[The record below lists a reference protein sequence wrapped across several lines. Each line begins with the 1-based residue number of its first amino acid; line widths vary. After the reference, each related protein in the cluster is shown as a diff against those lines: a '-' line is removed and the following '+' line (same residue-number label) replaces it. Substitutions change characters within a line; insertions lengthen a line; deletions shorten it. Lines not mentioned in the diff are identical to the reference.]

1 MPKSEH
7 QTVTTGLLRDWPLP
21 AVGSSKDERGVVLIV
36 GGSTQTVGAV
46 VLAAEAALR
55 VGAGKVQIATVESR
69 AGTLAVAMPEALVR
83 PLAETADGHLPA
95 SVATD
100 LADLAKDADVVLIGP
115 GMAGETETRAL
126 VEALLPLV
134 RGRLV
139 LDALGL
145 SVVTPTSGALRAGR
159 EPAVLTPNL
168 HELAITLGTEDVA
181 ADVAGAAR
189 MLAARTGAVVHA
201 GGDDSITATRD
212 QLWTDDTGPRGLAI
226 AGSGDVLAGTIAGL
240 LARGAAPDQAAVWG
254 AHLHAEAGN
263 RLAARI
269 GPVGYLAREIV
280 KELPEALRHIGEAQ

>member
-1 MPKSEH
+1 MPTSED
-7 QTVTTGLLRDWPLP
+7 QAVTTGLLRGWPLP
-21 AVGSSKDERGVVLIV
+21 EIGSSKNERGVVLIV
-36 GGSTQTVGAV
+36 GGSTQT
-46 VLAAEAALR
+46 

-83 PLAETADGHLPA
+83 PLAETADGYLSP
-95 SVATD
+95 SVVTD
-100 LADLAKDADVVLIGP
+100 LADLAKEADVVLIGP

-126 VEALLPLV
+126 AEALLPLV

-145 SVVTPTSGALRAGR
+145 SVVTPTSGVLHAGR

-168 HELAITLGTEDVA
+168 QELAITLGAENVG

-189 MLAARTGAVVHA
+189 MLAARTESVVHA
-201 GGDDSITATRD
+201 GGDDSITATVD
-212 QLWTDDTGPRGLAI
+212 QLWTDDAGPRGLAI

-280 KELPEALRHIGEAQ
+280 KELPDALRHIGEAQ

>member
-1 MPKSEH
+1 MPKSKD
-7 QTVTTGLLRDWPLP
+7 QMVTTGVLRDWPLP
-21 AVGSSKDERGVVLIV
+21 AVGSSKDERGIVLII
-36 GGSTQTVGAV
+36 GGSTETVGAV
-46 VLAAEAALR
+46 VLAGEAALR
-55 VGAGKVQIATVESR
+55 VGAGKVQVATVESR

-83 PLAETADGHLPA
+83 PLAETADGHISD
-95 SVATD
+95 SVVTD
-100 LADLAKDADVVLIGP
+100 LTGLTRDADVVLIGP
-115 GMAGETETRAL
+115 GMAGEIETRTL

-134 RGRLV
+134 RGRVV

-145 SVVTPTSGALRAGR
+145 SVVTPSSEALRAGR
-159 EPAVLTPNL
+159 GPAVLTPNL
-168 HELAITLGTEDVA
+168 EELAITLGADDVA

-201 GGDDSITATRD
+201 GGEDSITATAD

>member
-1 MPKSEH
+1 MPKSEDR
-7 QTVTTGLLRDWPLP
+7 TVTTGLLRGWPLP

-46 VLAAEAALR
+46 VLAGEAALR

-83 PLAETADGHLPA
+83 PLAETADGHICA
-95 SVATD
+95 SVAPD
-100 LADLAKDADVVLIGP
+100 LTDLAKDADVVLIGP

-145 SVVTPTSGALRAGR
+145 SVVTPTSGALHAGR
-159 EPAVLTPNL
+159 APAVLTPNL
-168 HELAITLGTEDVA
+168 QELAITLGAEDAA

-189 MLAARTGAVVHA
+189 MLAARTRAVVHA
-201 GGDDSITATRD
+201 GGDDSITATPD
-212 QLWTDDTGPRGLAI
+212 QLWTDDAGPRGLAI

-240 LARGAAPDQAAVWG
+240 LARGAASDQAAVWG